1 MIKRIPQVARDDL
14 TRNMLLFSLLERG
27 IFTSTA
33 SNLILSQG
41 NRATHSTMFHI
52 RHLQGE
58 PHRLNKD
65 RRCALHQQE
74 TKDGDSSIQRRRI
87 RKQSLHSSRC
97 RRIRLRRRRW
107 QYACI
112 TSLSCQSPVP
122 GGCRR
127 RRSHRFACTCH
138 QPAMPVDWSESLCR
152 VAVKPPA
159 LLNDRRT
166 TTSSLAKT
174 KNKITRQKRSTDSA
188 EPSAF
193 QS

>member
-87 RKQSLHSSRC
+87 RKQSLHSSTLS
-97 RRIRLRRRRW
+97 RRI
-107 QYACI
+107 A
-112 TSLSCQSPVP
+112 
-122 GGCRR
+122 
-127 RRSHRFACTCH
+127 
-138 QPAMPVDWSESLCR
+138 
-152 VAVKPPA
+152 
-159 LLNDRRT
+159 
-166 TTSSLAKT
+166 TSSTSSAGNYALYHYRRVRQA
-174 KNKITRQKRSTDSA
+174 NQKRFDDLFDIGNRRGFRNARCQVVYADHKEYNIWAAIRYGIQTIEHLEHRSI
-188 EPSAF
+188 PY
-193 QS
+193 